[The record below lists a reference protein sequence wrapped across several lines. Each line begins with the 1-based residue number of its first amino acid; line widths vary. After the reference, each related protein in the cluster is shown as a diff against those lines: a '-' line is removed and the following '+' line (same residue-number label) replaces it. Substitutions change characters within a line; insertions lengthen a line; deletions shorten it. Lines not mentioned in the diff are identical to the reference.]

1 MTHWSK
7 TTQTQSTS
15 KETSTTDYTGTYAID
30 PAHTNVGF
38 TARHAMVTKVRG
50 HFPEVEGTVE
60 ITSADASEAS
70 AKATVK
76 TASIDTGN
84 ADRDGH
90 VRGEDFFDVEKFPE
104 ITFSTTEVSVTGG
117 EGTITGDLTIKGTTK
132 PVTLDVELFGVEEDP
147 FGNTRLGFEA
157 TGKINRTDFGVDFQA
172 PLNSGGVLV
181 SKKIGIEI
189 EGSAI
194 KQA

>member
-1 MTHWSK
+1 M
-7 TTQTQSTS
+7 
-15 KETSTTDYTGTYAID
+15 
-30 PAHTNVGF
+30 
-38 TARHAMVTKVRG
+38 
-50 HFPEVEGTVE
+50 E

-90 VRGEDFFDVEKFPE
+90 VRGEDF
-104 ITFSTTEVSVTGG
+104 
-117 EGTITGDLTIKGTTK
+117 
-132 PVTLDVELFGVEEDP
+132 FGVEEDP

-181 SKKIGIEI
+181 SEKIGIEI